1 MLSRRLG
8 PVRQK
13 VILDYRRGTLSIT
26 LSGVVLQ
33 TYEPGTVL
41 VSLGVSIGTTQL
53 QDRPMLVVTKRSFR
67 Y

>member
-1 MLSRRLG
+1 MTFTHY
-8 PVRQK
+8 
-13 VILDYRRGTLSIT
+13 YRRGLLTIT

-41 VSLGVSIGTTQL
+41 VPLAVSIGSTQL